1 MHGRLGAKHHQNVER
16 IGTCDFC
23 IFAKSIMLKPFW
35 GTIKGSEIENKS
47 VKIGMNSLIEKMVP
61 KLCQNGCKRASHAT
75 EIETLPLQAQA
86 PEMLPI

>member
-1 MHGRLGAKHHQNVER
+1 MHGWLGAKHHRNVER
-16 IGTCDFC
+16 VFLYFC
-23 IFAKSIMLKPFW
+23 K
-35 GTIKGSEIENKS
+35 EYH
-47 VKIGMNSLIEKMVP
+47 VKTVLGDDQGQRNREQIRKNRNEFIDRKMVP